1 MLVLLPSVLLMLLS
15 VARAVGPGSAVQASV
30 WAPALAVLLPSVLLM
45 LPSVARATGPG
56 PVALASVWAPAPV
69 LSAART
75 VELQPSVLVAAWASA
90 LAILLPVVP
99 VLCPRRARFPP
110 MGRRFAERSV
120 APSRCGARK
129 LSQQLTISRPI
140 APPTRSLS
148 SSHHLFCRPTE
159 SSRRYQKR
167 SDKAVM
173 WLRPAQNRDRPRSA
187 R

>member
-1 MLVLLPSVLLMLLS
+1 MLVSLPSVLLMLLS

-99 VLCPRRARFPP
+99 GLCPRRARFSP

-120 APSRCGARK
+120 APSR
-129 LSQQLTISRPI
+129 
-140 APPTRSLS
+140 
-148 SSHHLFCRPTE
+148 
-159 SSRRYQKR
+159 
-167 SDKAVM
+167 
-173 WLRPAQNRDRPRSA
+173 
-187 R
+187 